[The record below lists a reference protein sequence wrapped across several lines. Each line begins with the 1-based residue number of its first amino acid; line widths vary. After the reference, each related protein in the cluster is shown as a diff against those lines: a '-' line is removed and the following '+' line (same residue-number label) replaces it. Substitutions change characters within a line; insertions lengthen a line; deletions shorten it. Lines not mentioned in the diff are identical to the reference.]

1 MHTQRDWRA
10 LRALSWSTSL
20 ALATVPSLGAA
31 QDSDGSEPEQTQASD
46 ESASIDWSNV
56 RDRIRLAKAPVG
68 RLAATYD
75 GGVMVLDG
83 RTLRVVADIPLEGF
97 LRLGAA
103 GDDRHIVVSTDDAF
117 RFLDTGVQPGVWQWP
132 SAPRLHDYQIQSN
145 DPGHVTVNAGKTV
158 LFSDGSGVAQIF
170 SSQAFGDVL
179 PSYEEWVAPAPHHGV
194 VVALDGPD
202 GVLLVTV
209 GTEEARN
216 GAAVLNA
223 QHEVI
228 ASSDQCPGVH
238 GESVAADGVAALGCE
253 DGVLVYRDGEF
264 HKLQSPDVYGRI
276 GNHAGDE
283 HSKYIL
289 GDYKTDR
296 EAELE
301 RPLRVS
307 IVDTQALTLKIVD
320 LPASYTFRSLGRG
333 PDGEGIVLG
342 TDGALHVIDPE
353 AAAVVDSFPVI
364 SAWEESLEWQEPRPT
379 LRVIDNYAYVTEPSQ
394 SALHVVNLR
403 DGSIV
408 RSAELPHV
416 PNELSGVTH

>member
-1 MHTQRDWRA
+1 MYRQPGWGA
-10 LRALSWSTSL
+10 LRALSLVLAGAPSL
-20 ALATVPSLGAA
+20 AAA
-31 QDSDGSEPEQTQASD
+31 QATEEGSQACEDVREQ
-46 ESASIDWSNV
+46 
-56 RDRIRLAKAPVG
+56 IRLARAPVG

-75 GGVMVLDG
+75 GGVLVLDG
-83 RTLRVVADIPLEGF
+83 RTLQVVADIPLEGF

-117 RFLDTGVQPGVWQWP
+117 RFLDMGVAPGRRQRAT
-132 SAPRLHDYQIQSN
+132 APKLHDYQIDS
-145 DPGHVTVNAGKTV
+145 DHPGHVTVNAGLTV
-158 LFSDGSGVAQIF
+158 LFSDGSGIAQIIP
-170 SSQAFGDVL
+170 SDALGDAL
-179 PSYEEWVAPAPHHGV
+179 PSFERWVAPAPHHGV
-194 VVALDGPD
+194 VLTLEGPD

-209 GTEEARN
+209 GTEEARS

-238 GESVAADGVAALGCE
+238 GESLAANGVAALGCE
-253 DGVLVYRDGEF
+253 DGMLLYRDGAF
-264 HKLQSPDVYGRI
+264 HKVQSPDAKGRI

-289 GDYKTDR
+289 GDYKTDP

-307 IVDTQALTLKIVD
+307 IVDTEASSLKLVD

-333 PDGEGIVLG
+333 PDGEALVLG

-353 AAAVVDSFPVI
+353 AAEVVDSFPVI
-364 SAWEESLEWQEPRPT
+364 AAWEESLEWQDPRPT
-379 LRVIDNYAYVTEPSQ
+379 LRVIDHYAYVTEPSQ
-394 SALHVVNLR
+394 STLHVVDL
-403 DGSIV
+403 DTGSIV
-408 RSAELPHV
+408 RSAQLPHV